1 MRIGFIDCDR
11 KNKRNEFPNLPLMKL
26 STFHKQ
32 RGDSVEWYQTFNGH
46 YDKVYV
52 SKVFSFSPDYPYFID
67 ADQIVKGGSGFAIR
81 NEAGREIYDK
91 SKDEPL
97 PQEIEHLMP
106 DYELYGITDTAYGF
120 LSRGCPRGCDFC
132 HIKEMQGQVSRK
144 VANLEEF
151 WNGQKKIVLLDA
163 NISACRDWREL
174 FQQLEESKAWIDF
187 SQGLDIRLM
196 TDEKI
201 LALMRLKIEYVHFA
215 WDRYEDKELILP
227 KIKHFAELT
236 QWSRKKIVVYVLVGD
251 RERKITEQDL
261 ERIYLLREIALP
273 YVMIYDSQNLPR
285 GHELKRLQRWVNNRF
300 VWESTPTFEE
310 YQKKQETES
319 DQLKLF

>member
-1 MRIGFIDCDR
+1 
-11 KNKRNEFPNLPLMKL
+11 
-26 STFHKQ
+26 
-32 RGDSVEWYQTFNGH
+32 
-46 YDKVYV
+46 
-52 SKVFSFSPDYPYFID
+52 
-67 ADQIVKGGSGFAIR
+67 
-81 NEAGREIYDK
+81 
-91 SKDEPL
+91 
-97 PQEIEHLMP
+97 
-106 DYELYGITDTAYGF
+106 
-120 LSRGCPRGCDFC
+120 
-132 HIKEMQGQVSRK
+132 MQGQVSRK

-251 RERKITEQDL
+251 RERKVTEQDL